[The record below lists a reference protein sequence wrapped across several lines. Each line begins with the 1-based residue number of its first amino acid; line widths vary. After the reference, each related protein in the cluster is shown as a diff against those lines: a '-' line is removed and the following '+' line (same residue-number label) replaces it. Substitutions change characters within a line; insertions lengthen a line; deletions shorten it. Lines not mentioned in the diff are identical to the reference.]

1 MEPVTERRPAQPS
14 IDVPSNADLLES
26 ILTVEGSFGDSYNR
40 FHAYS
45 LRNVGFLAMQGCPPE
60 PVATFKR
67 WQELGYHVKKGE
79 RAYSILRPITV
90 KVKGGEGPEPA
101 AEAEHDQPKMMRR
114 FKVVRALFHYAQVAG
129 EGELPPYVPP
139 TWDEARALETLDITE
154 EPFRL
159 FNGNVMGYAYDRTIA
174 VSPVAPYPFKT
185 KMHELGHVVAG
196 HTEDAWDD
204 EDDREAMHQGI
215 NEFQAES
222 TAYLALHQL
231 GAEGQMNASESRAYV
246 QHWLRGGEPSEVDVR
261 QVFSATDR
269 IIRAGQISIDPT
281 D

>member
-1 MEPVTERRPAQPS
+1 MSERQPP
-14 IDVPSNADLLES
+14 IDVPSNAELLES
-26 ILTVEGSFGDSYNR
+26 ILTVEGSFGDSYSR

-45 LRNVGFLAMQGCPPE
+45 LRNIGFLAMQGCPPE

-90 KVKGGEGPEPA
+90 KVKGDESEAAPA
-101 AEAEHDQPKMMRR
+101 AEAEPDKPRVMRR

-139 TWDEARALETLDITE
+139 NWDEARALETLNITE
-154 EPFRL
+154 EPFAL
-159 FNGNVMGYAYDRTIA
+159 YNGNVMGYSYDRTIA

-185 KMHELGHVVAG
+185 KVHELGHVVSG
-196 HTEDAWDD
+196 HTEDASDD
-204 EDDREAMHQGI
+204 EDVREAMHQGI

-222 TAYLALHQL
+222 TAYLTLHQL
-231 GAEGQMNASESRAYV
+231 GAEDQMDTSESRAYV
-246 QHWLRGGEPSEVDVR
+246 QSYLRGHQPSEVDVR
-261 QVFSATDR
+261 QVFSAADK
-269 IIRAGQISIDPT
+269 IVRAGQISIDPT
-281 D
+281 E